1 MPQLDRR
8 LFLLL
13 VCFLLS
19 GLAGLIYET
28 AWTQQFS
35 LVFGTSE
42 LAVVAVLAAYM
53 AGLAVG
59 ASLATHWLER
69 LRRPLLVYALLELGI
84 ALAALLVPS
93 GLDFASQMQV
103 VLLGSMELAPESASF
118 ASALFYLLVAFAVLM
133 VPTALMG
140 ASLPVLASYAVEKD
154 SQIGSRVGWLYAVN
168 AAGAASGTLLAAY
181 GLLPRYGLDGSVLFA
196 VVVNVAVFFLAL
208 GLASTIKSKKPPPIP
223 TPEVTQKLSGP
234 TWILPLVLASGFA
247 SFTYEVLWTRL
258 LSHLLGGTLYAFA
271 TMLATFLCGITVGAA
286 IASLLAKDAAG
297 ARKGFVIAQLG
308 IALCSFAAFSA
319 AEHLPALATGLGA
332 GGGSFTNIALLAAAT
347 LLPGA
352 LFIGAT
358 FPFAVRIMAG
368 SAAEAGAASGRVF
381 AWNTTGAIVG
391 AVGSGFF
398 LLPALGF
405 EGTLLVAVVT
415 GLFLA
420 IATALGPP
428 PRLWRL
434 SWRPFFAV

>member
-13 VCFLLS
+13 GCFLLS

-140 ASLPVLASYAVEKD
+140 ASLPILASYAVEKD

-168 AAGAASGTLLAAY
+168 TAGAASGTLLAAY
-181 GLLPRYGLDGSVLFA
+181 GLLPDMGWMDPY
-196 VVVNVAVFFLAL
+196 
-208 GLASTIKSKKPPPIP
+208 
-223 TPEVTQKLSGP
+223 
-234 TWILPLVLASGFA
+234 
-247 SFTYEVLWTRL
+247 
-258 LSHLLGGTLYAFA
+258 
-271 TMLATFLCGITVGAA
+271 
-286 IASLLAKDAAG
+286 
-297 ARKGFVIAQLG
+297 
-308 IALCSFAAFSA
+308 CS
-319 AEHLPALATGLGA
+319 
-332 GGGSFTNIALLAAAT
+332 
-347 LLPGA
+347 
-352 LFIGAT
+352 
-358 FPFAVRIMAG
+358 
-368 SAAEAGAASGRVF
+368 
-381 AWNTTGAIVG
+381 
-391 AVGSGFF
+391 
-398 LLPALGF
+398 
-405 EGTLLVAVVT
+405 
-415 GLFLA
+415 
-420 IATALGPP
+420 
-428 PRLWRL
+428 RLWLTWLFFFSRWG
-434 SWRPFFAV
+434 WRQQSSQKNHPRSPRRR